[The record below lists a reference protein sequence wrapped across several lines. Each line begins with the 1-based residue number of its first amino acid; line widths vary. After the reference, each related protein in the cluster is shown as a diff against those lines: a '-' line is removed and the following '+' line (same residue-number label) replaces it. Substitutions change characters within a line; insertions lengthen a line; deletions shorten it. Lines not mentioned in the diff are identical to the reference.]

1 MSKYD
6 YEYNGHV
13 RWEWMMATA
22 EAIQRVY
29 HTGTEQHPHSRP
41 WHVREQAR
49 YDMHPII
56 KKAVMLAPPA
66 NWHALVLEWPHISVS
81 SDTSKIAYTRSE
93 QHGID
98 NRQTVTTVGKYITR
112 HFPTLRDHEVRDLCG
127 MYGASMFKISHSM
140 EEMIDLIQRG
150 PRSCMVFNENDD
162 DYMADEGHPYR
173 VYDPALGWGLAVRVM
188 ACSIDG
194 RALVNEKSKTF
205 VRSYR
210 RNDGGYSGSDEE
222 LQSWLNDQGYR
233 HAGGWDDGTRLR
245 YIPFK
250 KYGQD
255 MPTAPY
261 IDGQNRTVR
270 VDEYT
275 KTLIID
281 DDGNWLC
288 DLTNGEAQEN
298 ASCVCPDCNDR
309 VDEDDLNSTYDG
321 NGDSVC
327 NGCIENEYY
336 YVHGRNGHEYYVH
349 RNDMVETMEGDY
361 FHDDYLSDNNIVELA
376 DGEYTHEE
384 NAVCVG
390 GDAWYHCDD
399 EDVVYCD
406 DIEDYALRDDV
417 WQCYVTDKWYAS
429 DEPIRLCCILSQDEI
444 TVHEDEIQTYEAD
457 IDTPI
462 VWTPYPVYQTNE
474 GE

>member
-1 MSKYD
+1 MSKQK
-6 YEYNGHV
+6 YEYCGAT
-13 RWEWMMATA
+13 RWDWMESLVHAIRNVNYA
-22 EAIQRVY
+22 E
-29 HTGTEQHPHSRP
+29 GTPKEHRRD

-81 SDTSKIAYTRSE
+81 SDTSKIAYTRNE

-112 HFPTLRDHEVRDLCG
+112 NFPTMRDHEVRDLCG
-127 MYGASMFKISHSM
+127 MYGASTFKISHSM

-194 RALVNEKSKTF
+194 RALVNENSKTF

-222 LQSWLNDQGYR
+222 LQSWLVDQGYTHR
-233 HAGGWDDGTRLR
+233 SGWDLGTRLR
-245 YIPFK
+245 YIPFR
-250 KYGQD
+250 KYGMD
-255 MPTAPY
+255 LPTAPY

-281 DDGNWLC
+281 DDGNWCC
-288 DLTNGEAQEN
+288 DQTNGEAQEN

-321 NGDSVC
+321 NGDMVC
-327 NGCIENEYY
+327 NSCIENEYY
-336 YVHGRNGHEYYVH
+336 WVHGRNGYEYYVH
-349 RNDMVETMEGDY
+349 RNDMVEVNDTY
-361 FHDDYLSDNNIVELA
+361 YHDDYLHDNGIVELY
-376 DGEYTHEE
+376 DGEYAELDDT
-384 NAVCVG
+384 VCIG
-390 GDAWYHCDD
+390 GDYFLHDD
-399 EDVVYCD
+399 ERVVRCED
-406 DIEDYALRDDV
+406 TEDYELSEDC
-417 WQCYVTDKWYAS
+417 WQCHISGNWYIN
-429 DEPIRLCCILSQDEI
+429 DEPIRLCCILTQDEI
-444 TVHEDEIQTYEAD
+444 TVHEDEIHRYESD
-457 IDTPI
+457 IASYDPI
-462 VWTPYPVYQTNE
+462 IDACLFQIE
-474 GE
+474 GA

>member
-13 RWEWMMATA
+13 RWDWMESLTRAIRNVNLKNGTP
-22 EAIQRVY
+22 EAHLRD
-29 HTGTEQHPHSRP
+29 

-81 SDTSKIAYTRSE
+81 SDTSKIAYTRNE

-112 HFPTLRDHEVRDLCG
+112 NFPTMRDHEVRDLCG
-127 MYGASMFKISHSM
+127 MYGASTFKISHSM

-194 RALVNEKSKTF
+194 RALVNENSKTF

-210 RNDGGYSGSDEE
+210 RNDTGYSSADEE

-233 HAGGWDDGTRLR
+233 HAGGWADGTRLR

-298 ASCVCPDCNDR
+298 ASCICPDCNDR
-309 VDEDDLNSTYDG
+309 VDEDDLVSTYDG
-321 NGDSVC
+321 NGDAVC
-327 NGCIENEYY
+327 NSCIENEYY
-336 YVHGRNGHEYYVH
+336 WVHGRNGYEYYVH
-349 RNDMVETMEGDY
+349 RNDMVEVNDNY
-361 FHDDYLSDNNIVELA
+361 YHDDYLHDNGIVELY
-376 DGEYTHEE
+376 DGEYAELDDT
-384 NAVCVG
+384 VCID
-390 GDAWYHCDD
+390 GDYYMHDD
-399 EDVVYCD
+399 ERIVRCEDTD
-406 DIEDYALRDDV
+406 DYAHIEDC
-417 WQCYVTDKWYAS
+417 WQCHISGNWYAS
-429 DEPIRLCCILSQDEI
+429 DEPIRLCCTLTQDEI
-444 TVHEDEIQTYEAD
+444 TVHEDEIHRYESDIASYDPIIDACLFQT
-457 IDTPI
+457 
-462 VWTPYPVYQTNE
+462 E